1 MSMKLPPLPRSGCAL
16 AICLGLVACATNAP
30 APVREQPPAAAP
42 SASPPVS
49 PAALPAAASP
59 PPAKARAAAPLA
71 GVSASEGRALVARRL
86 PAGLAD
92 REGWAGDIYT
102 AFSSLHLAPSAENIC
117 AVVAVIEQE
126 SGFHADPP
134 VAGLGAAAFREIET
148 RRRAAAVPQWAL
160 DAVLKLPSSDGRSYR
175 QRIAQARS
183 ERDLSETFEDF
194 IGRVPLGRQLLGN
207 HNPVHTAGA
216 MQVAIDFAEQ
226 LVRTHRYPYPHN
238 GDWRAEMF
246 SRRGGLY
253 FGIAFLLDY
262 PAAYDQPIYR
272 FADFNSGRY
281 SSRNAAF
288 QQAVA
293 LLSGARLAADGD
305 LLRYEGATPRTDPP
319 SATQLALRS
328 LAPRLQLEREAIDAD
343 LLLEKTAEFDA
354 SRLYRRVFALAD
366 AARGTPLPR
375 ALLPGIVLKSPKVL
389 RRLTTAWFA
398 ERVDARMHRCLALAP
413 ETVPMR

>member
-1 MSMKLPPLPRSGCAL
+1 MGL
-16 AICLGLVACATNAP
+16 AACATNTP
-30 APVREQPPAAAP
+30 APVREQPPTPAP
-42 SASPPVS
+42 SASPSVS

-59 PPAKARAAAPLA
+59 PPVKARVAAPPVSV
-71 GVSASEGRALVARRL
+71 GVSEGRALVARRL

-92 REGWAGDIYT
+92 RDGWATDIYT
-102 AFSSLHLAPSAENIC
+102 AFASLHIAPSAENIC

-226 LVRTHRYPYPHN
+226 QVRARRYPYLHN

-293 LLSGARLAADGD
+293 LLSGTRLAADGD

-328 LAPRLQLEREAIDAD
+328 LAPRLQLGREAIDAD
-343 LLLEKTAEFDA
+343 LLLEKTAEFDG

-375 ALLPGIVLKSPKVL
+375 ALLPGIVLKSPKIQ

-413 ETVPMR
+413 ETALPR